1 MSYIKG
7 PGNQSMNDDK
17 VSQENEDFLL
27 WQCFKSGD
35 KEAFSRIY
43 TKYVGILYNYGYH
56 ILPDTYLVQ
65 DAIQDLFAD
74 LWRTR
79 KNLSNTTSI
88 KYYLFRSLRRKIH
101 RLSDGE
107 SLFDSLGE
115 TDHDTGIPFVLSD
128 ETLRIERETVDEQIQ
143 ALQKA
148 LLKLPA
154 RQFEAIRLR
163 FFDGFE
169 LDEVANIMQM
179 NEQSAR
185 NLIQRSILKLRLSFD
200 LLVTIYL
207 FRYLF

>member
-1 MSYIKG
+1 
-7 PGNQSMNDDK
+7 MNESK
-17 VSQENEDFLL
+17 ICEESEEFLL
-27 WQCFKSGD
+27 WQRFKSGD

-74 LWRTR
+74 LWRMR
-79 KNLSNTTSI
+79 QNLANTTSI

-101 RLSDGE
+101 RLSEGE
-107 SLFDSLGE
+107 RLFDSFHE
-115 TDHDTGIPFVLSD
+115 EDQDVGIPFVLSD
-128 ETLRIERETVDEQIQ
+128 EALRIESETTDEQIQ

-148 LLKLPA
+148 LLKLPS
-154 RQFEAIRLR
+154 RQLEAIRLR

-169 LDEVANIMQM
+169 LDEVADIMQM

-185 NLIQRSILKLRLSFD
+185 NLIQRSLRKLRLSFD
-200 LLVTIYL
+200 LLITIYL
-207 FRYLF
+207 FR